1 MAWKRSPVRS
11 RPGPPN
17 LSTARQTKQILERQA
32 PANGHC
38 PNLELGHYL
47 PTNTLDFTGEEMVLW
62 FAWLVS
68 IRENWRLLVGK

>member
-1 MAWKRSPVRS
+1 MEEVAGSIPARST
-11 RPGPPN
+11 N

-68 IRENWRLLVGK
+68 IWENWRLLVGK